1 MSAHTRR
8 FLLLRPRVQRVK
20 PIWRHWCFCCRTFE
34 GRHCE
39 RQRAAMSERGTAM
52 SDDRSA
58 DDEEEAGIDENEA
71 PFVFELEPAF
81 TQGRAQRFRR
91 IITRALPVLLLTGLL
106 LAVAEQPYLTR
117 WLHRPATDAPVPITV
132 VCDVPWAIIQVD
144 GRGAAIH
151 CAPGIAGALPMARL
165 SVADGIHI
173 LAATADGF
181 APYPIYIVAHSGAP
195 GLYLTQFALTS
206 QGAAQ
211 TIAAVNDYFASTYT
225 QDMTYPATLWRTL
238 GLRAPPASPS
248 LLVRERFE
256 AVSLDTYEPT
266 YSETTYLRPIAPEPG
281 TVGVAMVV
289 VEHVMIYDGCGI
301 TPLLERRVPVLYA
314 ARASVTFS
322 VRPGPQHWVA
332 SKPYALNPTAEIY
345 TPPDRAASPASPGG
359 LMALAARAALASLL
373 GGPSALPDAVTIT
386 PLASASQWAA
396 GVTLTLS
403 NVARQSLH
411 NIGAGSE
418 AVWLYTGGL
427 LTALTAAAHALSP
440 DALFAASAA
449 LDELRASLAS
459 QPSRR
464 C

>member
-1 MSAHTRR
+1 
-8 FLLLRPRVQRVK
+8 
-20 PIWRHWCFCCRTFE
+20 
-34 GRHCE
+34 
-39 RQRAAMSERGTAM
+39 M

-81 TQGRAQRFRR
+81 TRGRAQRLRR
-91 IITRALPVLLLTGLL
+91 IVARALPVLLLTGLL
-106 LAVAEQPYLTR
+106 VAVAEQPYLTR
-117 WLHRPATDAPVPITV
+117 WLHRAAADALVPITV

-151 CAPGIAGALPMARL
+151 CTPGVAGALPMARL

-173 LAATADGF
+173 LVATANGF

-195 GLYLTQFALTS
+195 GLYLTQFALTLR
-206 QGAAQ
+206 GAAQ
-211 TIAAVNDYFASTYT
+211 TVAAVNDYFASAYT
-225 QDMTYPATLWRTL
+225 QDVTFPATLWRTL

-256 AVSLDTYEPT
+256 AVALDAYEPT
-266 YSETTYLRPIAPEPG
+266 YSETTYLRPIAPEQG
-281 TVGVAMVV
+281 NVGVAMVV
-289 VEHVMIYDGCGI
+289 VEHVTIYDGCGV
-301 TPLLERRVPVLYA
+301 TPLLERRAPVLYA

-345 TPPDRAASPASPGG
+345 TPPERAASPASPGG
-359 LMALAARAALASLL
+359 LLALAARAALATQL

-386 PLASASQWAA
+386 PLASASEWAA
-396 GVTLTLS
+396 GVTLTLP
-403 NVARQSLH
+403 NAARQSLH
-411 NIGAGSE
+411 NGGAGSQ

-427 LTALTAAAHALSP
+427 LTALTVAAHALSP
-440 DALFAASAA
+440 DAPFAAPPEL
-449 LDELRASLAS
+449 LDDLRASLAS
-459 QPSRR
+459 QPSRE